1 MHRLNVELM
10 CMCVWHRPDTAGQ
23 AACQNKWSEGGKSRI
38 GLSSI
43 YFLSLLPRHMFK
55 DCLIALHHTVGCY
68 LAISLRN
75 AFQKKTINTWIVDKT
90 SIPLGL
96 NKCASLTLFW
106 NITILVT
113 SEYLSGY
120 IKACSVVFLKKR
132 KDSKSSWPGMAAPRD
147 YNDRGCTLKWCLDV
161 KTI

>member
-1 MHRLNVELM
+1 MASFE
-10 CMCVWHRPDTAGQ
+10 PDIKPCALLLLIYSFRGHASPLTA
-23 AACQNKWSEGGKSRI
+23 AWVRSRI
-38 GLSSI
+38 GCSSI
-43 YFLSLLPRHMFK
+43 YCLSLLPRHMFK

-75 AFQKKTINTWIVDKT
+75 AFQKKTINTWVVDKT
-90 SIPLGL
+90 SIALGL
-96 NKCASLTLFW
+96 NKCASLTLIW
-106 NITILVT
+106 NITILFT

-132 KDSKSSWPGMAAPRD
+132 KDSKSPWPGMAAPRD